1 MTKSVRV
8 SEEESACVRGRMR
21 CCQRTDLCAD
31 CSLLRS
37 CLCSHLSHQAF
48 QRVSFLYFL
57 ALAHLAW
64 QPSCWQVLG
73 FLVLFFFVVIFV
85 NAGTWIHCVLGDVLH
100 CLTLLIQ
107 EKKNTFFIFI
117 VEESLKVFTELF
129 WVQENWE
136 QTPSS
141 LTSDF
146 LQRSIRDF
154 LPVAVWRCWQVKH
167 TMANNFQSFSQ
178 SKYSFIN
185 MHTELS
191 VSLPSLLRDTEGER
205 WVFFCLLA
213 NQEWCLVHS

>member
-8 SEEESACVRGRMR
+8 SEEESACVRENEVLP
-21 CCQRTDLCAD
+21 TDWSLCWLLFAEELLVLSPVTPTLSKGLIPVFPSFGTLGLATFMLTGFGFFGFVFLFCYICKCRHLD
-31 CSLLRS
+31 SLCLRW
-37 CLCSHLSHQAF
+37 CFALSHTVNTGKKEYNF
-48 QRVSFLYFL
+48 
-57 ALAHLAW
+57 
-64 QPSCWQVLG
+64 
-73 FLVLFFFVVIFV
+73 IFV
-85 NAGTWIHCVLGDVLH
+85 
-100 CLTLLIQ
+100 
-107 EKKNTFFIFI
+107 

-167 TMANNFQSFSQ
+167 TMANNFQSFNQ

>member
-21 CCQRTDLCAD
+21 CCQLTDLCAD

-64 QPSCWQVLG
+64 QPSCWQVLD
-73 FLVLFFFVVIFV
+73 FLVLFFFFVIFV

-107 EKKNTFFIFI
+107 EKKNTI
-117 VEESLKVFTELF
+117 L
-129 WVQENWE
+129 
-136 QTPSS
+136 SS
-141 LTSDF
+141 LLKRVLRC
-146 LQRSIRDF
+146 LQSCSECRKIE
-154 LPVAVWRCWQVKH
+154 
-167 TMANNFQSFSQ
+167 
-178 SKYSFIN
+178 SKPPP
-185 MHTELS
+185 
-191 VSLPSLLRDTEGER
+191 VSLVIFCKVLET
-205 WVFFCLLA
+205 FCLL
-213 NQEWCLVHS
+213 QCGDVDR